1 MFEKDSL
8 QYRNEPNGITITGWS
23 DKINQLKIPE
33 CITNQFVTEIEERAF
48 AEASWL
54 THIEFP
60 ESLQVIGDYSFC
72 ECRGL
77 TKLRLPKGIKRVG
90 RHAFYNCRNMQ
101 ELTLR
106 SDLRNIEDGAFKNCS
121 QIHKVTLE
129 VEDDCFHAISNL
141 FDELLQNLTMILRFA
156 DGRKASLYFPR
167 NMVQYSEYSNRL
179 HNPVTYSMGY
189 DYRQTVTLDEIH
201 YDRYDRLFLAA
212 LNELPEEQLREIA
225 VLRLIE
231 PYQLAND
238 MKIHYEEYVKTACL
252 ELIQDAI
259 RKVDQERI
267 DFLLDAAYL
276 TENQAQ
282 DAYEYAKQQNQV
294 EISAKILQYKTKNFK
309 KINMDFEL

>member
-1 MFEKDSL
+1 MDSL
-8 QYRNEPNGITITGWS
+8 HYRIEPNGITITGWS

-33 CITNQFVTEIEERAF
+33 GIMNKLVTKIEERAF
-48 AEASWL
+48 VEASWL
-54 THIEFP
+54 THIDFP

-77 TKLRLPKGIKRVG
+77 TKLRFPKEIKRVG

-101 ELTLR
+101 EITLW

-129 VEDDCFHAISNL
+129 VVDDCFYAISNL
-141 FDELLQNLTMILRFA
+141 FDELAQNLTMILRFV
-156 DGRKASLYFPR
+156 DGKKASLFFPR

-179 HNPVTYSMGY
+179 HNPVSHSMGY
-189 DYRQTVTLDEIH
+189 VYRQTVTSGKIH
-201 YDRYDRLFLAA
+201 YDRYDRLFLGA
-212 LNELPEEQLREIA
+212 LNELPDEQLREIA
-225 VLRLIE
+225 VLRLME

-238 MKIHYEEYVKTACL
+238 MKIHYENYVKTASM
-252 ELIQDAI
+252 ELMQGAI
-259 RKVDQERI
+259 RKVDLERI
-267 DFLLDAAYL
+267 DFLLDATYL

-309 KINMDFEL
+309 RAYMDFEL